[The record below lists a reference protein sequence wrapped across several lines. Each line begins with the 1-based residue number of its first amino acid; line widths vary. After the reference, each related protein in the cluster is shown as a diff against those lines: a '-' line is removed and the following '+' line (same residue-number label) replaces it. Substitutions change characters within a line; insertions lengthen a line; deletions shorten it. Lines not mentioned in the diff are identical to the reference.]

1 MYEAKEASAP
11 LTERH
16 QVNTITLDAKQIQ
29 DLRFFLLTWDTKK
42 SKSVSEEGRQL
53 MREQAFELYQ
63 AIKEQEA
70 N

>member
-1 MYEAKEASAP
+1 MNNLA
-11 LTERH
+11 
-16 QVNTITLDAKQIQ
+16 LDNKQLQ

-42 SKSVSEEGRQL
+42 SKSVSEEGRQM
-53 MREQAFELYQ
+53 MRDEAFALFL